1 MNFDKETQK
10 IVLEAAK
17 NRLEGNKPT
26 SGEDQRIFNIMDM
39 HPEMDETWKLGE
51 LASYPQEINGM
62 VVNPFVHTVLHLIV
76 DLQIQS
82 ETPEYVESTFGR
94 LQNEGME
101 EHEALHAIIAIYA
114 DLYFSNFRKGGSF
127 SYLDYQSR
135 LQNIAADS
143 SAEEEMI

>member
-143 SAEEEMI
+143 SPEEEMI

>member
-1 MNFDKETQK
+1 MTFDKETQK
-10 IVLEAAK
+10 RILDAAK
-17 NRLEGNKPT
+17 NRLEGNKPNE
-26 SGEDQRIFNIMDM
+26 EDSRIFDIMDM

-76 DLQIQS
+76 DTQISS
-82 ETPEYVESTFGR
+82 ESPEYVEDTFAR
-94 LQNEGME
+94 LRDEGME

-127 SYLDYQSR
+127 SYLDYESR
-135 LQNIAADS
+135 LKNIAVDNS
-143 SAEEEMI
+143 YEEE